1 MSRERA
7 EQTCM
12 EMLSQ
17 RGYTDISK
25 EGDEYFLALKPDG
38 NQVAL
43 IFYDLA
49 KFDTKGMKETI
60 SLMNEI
66 EVNHIIVVYK
76 EDVTPATKKTLL
88 SHSEDRQFE
97 LFAEEDLQYNITNHR
112 LQPKFERLSQNDT
125 EQFIKNYGIKFGTLR
140 IDRPI
145 SRFYNYKRGDVIRI
159 TRSCGYVNYRIV
171 R

>member
-1 MSRERA
+1 MSQERA
-7 EQTCM
+7 EQTCI

-25 EGDEYFLALKPDG
+25 NGDEYFLALKPDG

-43 IFYDLA
+43 IFYNLA

-76 EDVTPATKKTLL
+76 EDVTPATKTLL
-88 SHSEDRQFE
+88 SHSEDREFE
-97 LFAEEDLQYNITNHR
+97 LFAEEDLQYNITKHR
-112 LQPKFERLSQNDT
+112 LQPKFERMPECDA
-125 EQFIKNYGIKFGTLR
+125 EQFIKKYGLKFGTLR
-140 IDRPI
+140 VDRPI

-159 TRSCGYVNYRIV
+159 TRSCGYINYRIV